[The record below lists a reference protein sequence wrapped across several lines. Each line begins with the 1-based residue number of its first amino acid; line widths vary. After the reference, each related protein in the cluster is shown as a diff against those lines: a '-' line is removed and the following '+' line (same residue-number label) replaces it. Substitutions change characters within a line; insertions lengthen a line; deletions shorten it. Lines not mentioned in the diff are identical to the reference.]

1 MLFPSVAL
9 AQTYFSIKNTA
20 MKRLI
25 LLLVCILPLG
35 KTQGEGHANAEWI
48 PENSDVAKGGVVR
61 TVIRMNVDEGWHTYW
76 ENPGEVGIPISIK
89 ASLPEGWVVGDVQ
102 YPVPHRI
109 TTSDLTSFCLEGE
122 ILLPVTLTP
131 HSSFTGKL
139 PELRATLSWLAC
151 NDESCVSGKQ
161 EVALR
166 SEPDPKMA
174 TKAYNNLPHP
184 MPGARLTISEDDTAL
199 RLELKLPADWKTD
212 ISGFSVFP
220 ITGNVVAPGAD
231 FKFNR
236 TTENGSVWTASAPKS
251 EYFEKLPESF
261 SILVSDSSGPAWVI
275 SSAAEPSQP

>member
-1 MLFPSVAL
+1 MKHLF
-9 AQTYFSIKNTA
+9 
-20 MKRLI
+20 

-35 KTQGEGHANAEWI
+35 KTQGEGHATAEWI
-48 PENSDVAKGGVVR
+48 PENADVANGAVVR

-89 ASLPEGWVVGDVQ
+89 ATVPEGWVVGKIQ

-109 TTSDLTSFCLEGE
+109 TASDLTSFCFEGE

-131 HSSFTGKL
+131 PSSFTGKL

-161 EVALR
+161 EAVLR
-166 SEPDPKMA
+166 SEPDPKMV
-174 TKAYNNLPHP
+174 TKAYGSLPRP
-184 MPGARLTISEDDTAL
+184 MPGAKLTIAENDTAL

-261 SILVSDSSGPAWVI
+261 SILVADSSATAWVVGL
-275 SSAAEPSQP
+275 AE